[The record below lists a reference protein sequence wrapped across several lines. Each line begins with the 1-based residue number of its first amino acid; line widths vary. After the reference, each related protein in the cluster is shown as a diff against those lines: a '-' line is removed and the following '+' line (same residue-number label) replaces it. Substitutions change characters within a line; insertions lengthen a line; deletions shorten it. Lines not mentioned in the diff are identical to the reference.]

1 MGMILRSNGSIE
13 TVEPKNGMYFS
24 LKEMQEIV
32 GGYIE
37 ICEVNDDIK
46 KDIDEPVMMVI
57 DEEGKLKSKPVNWS
71 ATAIYKYSMAGG
83 VLVDVVVGDVLIA
96 LNSELKQDDNIDEQ

>member
-1 MGMILRSNGSIE
+1 MGMIVRSNGSME
-13 TVEPKNGMYFS
+13 VVEPKNGIYFS
-24 LKEMQEIV
+24 LEEMQKIV
-32 GGYIE
+32 GGHIE
-37 ICEVNDDIK
+37 ICEVHDDIK

-71 ATAIYKYSMAGG
+71 ATAIYKYSMVGD

-96 LNSELKQDDNIDEQ
+96 LNSELNQDDNIDEQ